1 MNIGN
6 TSPANE
12 LEILRAWR
20 LLNEQPKSNQTQNAV
35 NKNIIYD
42 LEQWPQKDTAHKI
55 KRNVTFV
62 PMIQPFPLI
71 IIQQSSAN
79 ERVINM
85 AVISWPS
92 SSFQ

>member
-1 MNIGN
+1 MEKAKLNYESRSWNFDKFKSDRMNIGN

-20 LLNEQPKSNQTQNAV
+20 LLNEQPKWNQTQNAV

-62 PMIQPFPLI
+62 PMIQPF
-71 IIQQSSAN
+71 
-79 ERVINM
+79 R
-85 AVISWPS
+85 W
-92 SSFQ
+92 